1 MGQPW
6 HSMETGV
13 SSISFAEPLAAWLGE
28 RMPPRLFG
36 PAAGVILAGG
46 AVAGTPTLAWLPA
59 AGATLILLLLQFRLW
74 DDLADVPRD
83 RVEHPERFLPRC
95 ASFAPFHAALGAAG
109 IASLLAVGLLS
120 GLYAALG
127 LIALNAAAALWY
139 RRAPARRGGPLGAL
153 VVLAK
158 YPLFSTL
165 IAPAPLD
172 PLALA
177 GACLAV
183 YLVFCVH
190 EWRTA

>member
-1 MGQPW
+1 
-6 HSMETGV
+6 METSV
-13 SSISFAEPLAAWLGE
+13 SSASFAEPLALWLGE
-28 RMPPRLFG
+28 RMPPRLFA
-36 PAAGVILAGG
+36 PAAGVILAGS
-46 AVAGTPTLAWLPA
+46 AVAGSPTLAWLPG

-95 ASFAPFHAALGAAG
+95 ASFAPFHFALGVAG
-109 IASLLAVGLLS
+109 VASLLAVGLLS
-120 GLYAALG
+120 GLYAALA
-127 LIALNAAAALWY
+127 LVALNAAAALWY
-139 RRAPARRGGPLGAL
+139 RRAPSRRAGPLGSL

-158 YPLFSTL
+158 YPVFSVL

-177 GACLAV
+177 GAGIAV

>member
-1 MGQPW
+1 
-6 HSMETGV
+6 MEIWV
-13 SSISFAEPLAAWLGE
+13 SSISFAKPLSVWLGE

-36 PAAGVILAGG
+36 PAAAVVLVGG
-46 AVAGTPTLAWLPA
+46 AVAGSPTLAWVPG

-83 RVEHPERFLPRC
+83 RVDHPERFLPRC
-95 ASFAPFHAALGAAG
+95 ASMLPFHVALGAAG
-109 IASLLAVGLLS
+109 IASVLAVSLLF
-120 GLYAALG
+120 GPYAAIG

-139 RRAPARRGGPLGAL
+139 RRAPARRAGPFGAL

-158 YPLFSTL
+158 YPAFSAL
-165 IAPAPLD
+165 IAPAPID

-177 GACLAV
+177 GACIAV

>member
-1 MGQPW
+1 
-6 HSMETGV
+6 MEISV
-13 SSISFAEPLAAWLGE
+13 SSASFAEPLAVWLGE

-36 PAAGVILAGG
+36 PAAAVILAGS
-46 AVAGTPTLAWLPA
+46 AIAGSPTLAWLPG

-120 GLYAALG
+120 GLHAALG
-127 LIALNAAAALWY
+127 LVVLNTAAAVWY
-139 RRAPARRGGPLGAL
+139 RRAPERRTGSL

-158 YPLFSTL
+158 YPVFSAL

-172 PLALA
+172 ALALA
-177 GACLAV
+177 GACTAV